1 MKTDV
6 YCPYCAAELFDPDAE
21 RCTSCGMFV
30 APELR
35 ATIAAKIPVAPR
47 QVPRSAPHDST
58 SLFETTDSLETIPVG
73 IPVGIPIAVAASDLA
88 PPELGRPWYE
98 SSFNETQQA
107 KAVWQTIFLQSSIG
121 WALWGWAIIPL
132 GRMGYMPY
140 TWFPAGLAV
149 VAGLL
154 GLTEKTR
161 WLSLGTMLAA
171 IGSMIIAGLFS

>member
-1 MKTDV
+1 
-6 YCPYCAAELFDPDAE
+6 
-21 RCTSCGMFV
+21 MFV

-47 QVPRSAPHDST
+47 MVPLPVPHDPT
-58 SLFETTDSLETIPVG
+58 SLTETTDRLEMIPVG
-73 IPVGIPIAVAASDLA
+73 IPVGLAPSDLA
-88 PPELGRPWYE
+88 PRELGRPWYE

-121 WALWGWAIIPL
+121 WAIWGWAIIPL
-132 GRMGYMPY
+132 GRLGDMPY

-171 IGSMIIAGLFS
+171 LGSVVVAGLFS